1 LDETNPVK
9 YLNTGE
15 TATFKK
21 SRVLYGI
28 NQALPSI
35 DKTKSVI
42 LVEGYFDA
50 VVLSQEGF
58 SNVVAILGTTVT
70 PEQSRLLSRKVRR
83 ATFLLDSDDAGIMAA
98 LKGCFVLL
106 SQNIEP
112 SVALLPEGVDPDE
125 MALRSRNKL
134 SEILSAPVNLFR
146 FLELCAARY
155 FGGMRS
161 PEFLEALS
169 QNLRGLTTSPLLEM
183 ALNELGEK
191 MGLETRTLQSFLSSR
206 EPNWSAVKKIY
217 ITL

>member
-112 SVALLPEGVDPDE
+112 SVALLPEE
-125 MALRSRNKL
+125 W
-134 SEILSAPVNLFR
+134 IL
-146 FLELCAARY
+146 
-155 FGGMRS
+155 
-161 PEFLEALS
+161 
-169 QNLRGLTTSPLLEM
+169 T
-183 ALNELGEK
+183 K
-191 MGLETRTLQSFLSSR
+191 
-206 EPNWSAVKKIY
+206 WH
-217 ITL
+217 